1 MRANMSSKRQEG
13 IWKRFLSSSR
23 SSLKSEQYKRDLA
36 TGLVEKQREAGGNMK
51 ELIQKQP
58 PDRSRQGMSRAFGL
72 TVERQEEIWKR
83 FFSSSLL
90 FTADSSPNS
99 LS

>member
-1 MRANMSSKRQEG
+1 MKELIHRRPPDRSRQGMSVAFWLTVGQQEE

-58 PDRSRQGMSRAFGL
+58 PDRNRPGMSRAFGL
-72 TVERQEEIWKR
+72 TVEQQEY
-83 FFSSSLL
+83 L
-90 FTADSSPNS
+90 
-99 LS
+99 